1 MRDSSG
7 GAACCAPTPGVIIQ
21 RCVPPGRF
29 TPAAC
34 HACGPPL
41 SYRTLAPRHSMKL
54 VFLMTCGSLLASGSS
69 RAQKP
74 QRARD
79 LAIPFEATPG
89 PLDATTDAAAG
100 AVAPR
105 ILIAGAC
112 RLAVA
117 KAPVLPRVTA
127 VSPRHKATA

>member
-34 HACGPPL
+34 HACGPPV

-54 VFLMTCGSLLASGSS
+54 VFLMTCGLLLASGSS

-79 LAIPFEATPG
+79 LGIPFEGTPG
-89 PLDATTDAAAG
+89 PLDAITDVAG
-100 AVAPR
+100 VEVGHR
-105 ILIAGAC
+105 TLIAGARSEERRVGKEC
-112 RLAVA
+112 RLTC
-117 KAPVLPRVTA
+117 R
-127 VSPRHKATA
+127 S